1 MGMRKNKRL
10 TEAELADARDAIAL
24 LGDTGITLTSAVRI
38 ALHLDDQPRAAKGLL
53 IAEAIEGFC
62 RESMRRKRRE
72 KTVTG
77 YRYELEKFE
86 ADHSDATLDSI
97 TRPAL
102 RKYLLGLKMKP
113 ASIAVRWRCVRALY
127 RWARRQEP
135 PMCSTDPTAGLALD
149 LPHVDHELTVLPV
162 ADCAAIMRGL
172 SDRWRPAAALALF
185 AGIRPQE
192 LSGFGKARLSW
203 ESIDM
208 AGRIIRVPASVAKTR
223 RERIIEG
230 LPTTVWDWLGT
241 ASEAARVGPICT
253 GSHQGLIGAVKV
265 ACGRGKGK
273 GKRKWPQDGTRH
285 AFASYAVALNSDPGK
300 VSLWLGH
307 QGKPELLLTRYRAL
321 ATKAQAEA
329 FFGITPKAP

>member
-1 MGMRKNKRL
+1 MRKNQRL
-10 TEAELADARDAIAL
+10 TEAQLADARDAFSL
-24 LGDTGITLTSAVRI
+24 LGDSGITLTSAVRI
-38 ALHLDDQPRAAKGLL
+38 ALHLDDQPRAAKGML
-53 IAEAIEGFC
+53 IAEAVDGFC
-62 RESMRRKRRE
+62 REALRRKRRN

-86 ADHSDATLDSI
+86 TAHADAALDSI
-97 TRPAL
+97 TRPDL

-113 ASIAVRWRCVRALY
+113 ASIAVRWRCIRALY

-162 ADCAAIMRGL
+162 ADCAAIMHGVAE
-172 SDRWRPAAALALF
+172 RWRPAAALALF

-192 LSGFGKARLSW
+192 LSGFGKERLGWGSV
-203 ESIDM
+203 DM
-208 AGRIIRVPASVAKTR
+208 AGKIIRVPASVAKTR

-230 LPTTVWDWLGT
+230 LPPTVWAWL
-241 ASEAARVGPICT
+241 ALVPEKLRVGPICP
-253 GSHQGLIGAVKV
+253 GSHQGFIGAVKA
-265 ACGRGKGK
+265 ACGRVGKG
-273 GKRKWPQDGTRH
+273 KWPQDGTRH

-307 QGKPELLLTRYRAL
+307 QGRPELLLTRYRAL
-321 ATKAQAEA
+321 ATEAQAKG
-329 FFGITPKAP
+329 FFGIVP

>member
-1 MGMRKNKRL
+1 MRSNARL
-10 TEAELADARDAIAL
+10 TEDQLADARAAL
-24 LGDTGITLTSAVRI
+24 TLAEGSGLTLEAAMRVALRI
-38 ALHLDDQPRAAKGLL
+38 DDQPRAAKRVL
-53 IAEAIEGFC
+53 IAEAIDRFC
-62 RESMRRKRRE
+62 LEAMRRKRRE

-77 YRYELEKFE
+77 YRQQLDTFE
-86 ADHSDATLDSI
+86 VHHRDATLDSI
-97 TRPAL
+97 TRPDL
-102 RKYLLGLKMKP
+102 RKYLLALKLAP

-135 PMCSTDPTAGLALD
+135 PLCSTDPTAGLALD
-149 LPHVDHELTVLPV
+149 LPHREHELVVLPV
-162 ADCAAIMRGL
+162 TDCAAIMRGL

-230 LPTTVWDWLGT
+230 LPTTVWDWLATVG
-241 ASEAARVGPICT
+241 EAARVGPICT

-265 ACGRGKGK
+265 ACGRGHGT
-273 GKRKWPQDGTRH
+273 KRKWPQDGTRH

-321 ATKAQAEA
+321 VTRLQAEA